1 MSVHV
6 AGAPRPKHSV
16 LLNGMQTKKEEC
28 LGGEGGWL
36 FQASRPCP
44 WDELGR
50 VPEALSRPALVLWAP
65 ARASELFS
73 IVLGEINTR

>member
-1 MSVHV
+1 MSRPLVLSRPPRNACPRRRGTLDAASSL
-6 AGAPRPKHSV
+6 AGCR
-16 LLNGMQTKKEEC
+16 QTKKEKC

-50 VPEALSRPALVLWAP
+50 VPEALSWPALVL
-65 ARASELFS
+65 
-73 IVLGEINTR
+73 